1 MRSERPAARVGAR
14 PTRAELP
21 SEARAAAY
29 RVLRRTFER
38 GAFTDRAFHQAA
50 AGLRGRDRALA
61 MHLAYGSVQR
71 ALTLDHLIEQ
81 CSERPAATIDAP
93 LLAAL
98 RLGCYEL
105 CFAQSA
111 THAVVNDAVE
121 LAKGSHG
128 HALVNAVLRRLAREG
143 PALLAGLYDAD
154 PQAASIRHSMPLW
167 IVELWWDALGAEA
180 TRALLARANEPAE
193 SSLRANT
200 LRTDAPGLVA
210 ALAAAGV
217 SATDVGEPPE
227 AVVVT
232 GSFDAYGS
240 ALWREGALMPQ
251 SRASMMVAHCVG
263 AQPGERVLDLCAA
276 PGGKTTHLAALMRA
290 EGEIVAVERHGGRA
304 RALQRTAERM
314 GAVNVSV
321 ETADATAPRRE
332 AGGFERVLLDA
343 PCSGLGTLQ
352 SRPDLRWRASPE
364 AVQSLVAQQ
373 ARLLS
378 AAAAACAP
386 GATLVYST
394 CTISPAENEH
404 QIAAFL
410 DAHPEFA
417 PTDLQLCHPA
427 WAHPSAAGELLAL
440 GHRQGSDGFF
450 VAAMV
455 RRG

>member
-1 MRSERPAARVGAR
+1 MA
-14 PTRAELP
+14 

-29 RVLRRTFER
+29 LVLRRTFEQ
-38 GAFTDRAFHQAA
+38 GAFTDRAFHRAA
-50 AGLRGRDRALA
+50 VGLQGRDRALA
-61 MHLAYGSVQR
+61 MRLAYGAVQR
-71 ALTLDHLIEQ
+71 ALTLDYLIEQ
-81 CSERPAATIDAP
+81 CSGRPPAKIDAP

-105 CFAQSA
+105 CFADSA
-111 THAVVNDAVE
+111 AHAVVNDAVE
-121 LAKGSHG
+121 LAKSSHG

-143 PALLAGLYDAD
+143 SSLLGGLDDAD

-167 IVELWWDALGAEA
+167 IVQRWWDALGAEE

-193 SSLRANT
+193 TALRANT

-210 ALAAAGV
+210 ALAAVGV
-217 SATDVGEPPE
+217 VASAVGEPPE
-227 AVVVT
+227 AVIVT
-232 GSFDAYGS
+232 GSFDAHGS

-251 SRASMMVAHCVG
+251 SRASMTVAHCVG

-276 PGGKTTHLAALMRA
+276 PGGKTTHLAALMGAR
-290 EGEIVAVERHGGRA
+290 GEVVAVERHAGRA
-304 RALQRTAERM
+304 RALERTAARM
-314 GAVNVSV
+314 GAERVSV
-321 ETADATAPRRE
+321 EIGDATAPRR
-332 AGGFERVLLDA
+332 AGERFARVLLDA

-352 SRPDLRWRASPE
+352 SRPDLRWRASPD
-364 AVQSLVAQQ
+364 AVQSLAAQQ

-417 PTDLQLCHPA
+417 PIDLQLRHPA
-427 WAHPSAAGELLAL
+427 WAHPHAADQLLAL

-450 VAAMV
+450 IAAMA
-455 RRG
+455 RDGR